1 MQQINAGGPPPMPPG
16 SHLRFR
22 GKRNKGFW
30 GKLTDQG
37 PGFIINVAVSLLGL
51 LLIFGYLI
59 WRFFLSGSDDAQAQE
74 PPPRPPVQTAVVVA
88 TVPPLETPATPTP
101 LPVVDSTFSS
111 PLEPSQIA
119 ATATFQAAISKPAAY
134 NNPAAAPFYIGV
146 ITYESGCEVSN
157 IGFTTAGTNG
167 SAHYLYFSQ
176 PLDRDPLMQMVNVS
190 GYVQKFDNCQYP
202 VIMVQQ
208 IYWLDD
214 QATPAPLAIGGQY
227 TNTVTNSV
235 ASSWGQGQSGPPPTV
250 MVVRPEL
257 LSSPVATPTPYP
269 TYTPYPTTKPW
280 IPPATPRP
288 ATPKPTKTPK
298 PTSTNT
304 PTPTPTQQANIS
316 GPVIEIA
323 GCAATNL
330 AIQTGPDSNVRLIL
344 NGATL
349 PPNGNPVGYTA
360 VATGY
365 LGNVCNGQA
374 IYASSISWYLA
385 TVTPTTQPATATPT
399 PTHTTQPPTATPTHT
414 TEPPTATPTAT
425 HTTEPIPD
433 PTATSGDTEVIGPS
447 RPN

>member
-22 GKRNKGFW
+22 GKRNKNFW
-30 GKLTDQG
+30 GRLTDQG
-37 PGFIINVAVSLLGL
+37 PGFLINVGVSLLGL
-51 LLIFGYLI
+51 FLVFGYLI
-59 WRFFLSGSDDAQAQE
+59 WRFFLSGTDAQAQE
-74 PPPRPPVQTAVVVA
+74 PPPATAPPVQTAIVA

-111 PLEPSQIA
+111 PLEPAQIA

-146 ITYESGCEVSN
+146 ITYEAGCEVSN

-208 IYWLDD
+208 IYWLDG

-227 TNTVTNSV
+227 TSTITNSV
-235 ASSWGQGQSGPPPTV
+235 ASSWGQGQPGPPPTV

-280 IPPATPRP
+280 VPPHTPIPSRP
-288 ATPKPTKTPK
+288 DPTKTPK

-304 PTPTPTQQANIS
+304 PTPSPTPTQQANIS
-316 GPVIEIA
+316 GQVVSIA

-349 PPNGNPVGYTA
+349 PPNGNPLGYTA

-374 IYASSISWYLA
+374 IYANSISWYLA
-385 TVTPTTQPATATPT
+385 TVTPTSTTAPPTATPTPTTQPATATPT
-399 PTHTTQPPTATPTHT
+399 ETTQPPTPT
-414 TEPPTATPTAT
+414 TEPTP
-425 HTTEPIPD
+425 E
-433 PTATSGDTEVIGPS
+433 PTATSSDTEAPG
-447 RPN
+447 RQEAG

>member
-1 MQQINAGGPPPMPPG
+1 MQQVNAGGPPPLPPG

-22 GKRNKGFW
+22 GKRKQSFW
-30 GKLTDQG
+30 GRLTDQG
-37 PGFIINVAVSLLGL
+37 PGFIINVGVSLLGL
-51 LLIFGYLI
+51 FLIFGYLI
-59 WRFFLSGSDDAQAQE
+59 WRFFLSGTDAQAQE
-74 PPPRPPVQTAVVVA
+74 PPATAPPVQTVVVA
-88 TVPPLETPATPTP
+88 TVPPLETPAAPTP
-101 LPVVDSTFSS
+101 AAMVDSTFNSPVS

-119 ATATFQAAISKPAAY
+119 ATATFQAAINRPAAY

-167 SAHYLYFSQ
+167 SAHYLYFAQ

-208 IYWLDD
+208 IYWLDG

-227 TNTVTNSV
+227 TSTITNSV
-235 ASSWGQGQSGPPPTV
+235 ASSWGQGQPRPVPTV

-257 LSSPVATPTPYP
+257 FSSPVTTPTPYP
-269 TYTPYPTTKPW
+269 TYTPYPTTAPW
-280 IPPATPRP
+280 VPPHTPIPSRP
-288 ATPKPTKTPK
+288 DPTKTPK

-304 PTPTPTQQANIS
+304 PTPTPTATQQANIS
-316 GPVIEIA
+316 GPVVDIA

-330 AIQTGPDSNVRLIL
+330 AIQTGADSNVRLIL

-374 IYASSISWYLA
+374 IYANSISWYLA
-385 TVTPTTQPATATPT
+385 TVTPTTEPATATPT
-399 PTHTTQPPTATPTHT
+399 ATST
-414 TEPPTATPTAT
+414 TEPATSEPPTPEHTATTDT
-425 HTTEPIPD
+425 PD
-433 PTATSGDTEVIGPS
+433 GAPP
-447 RPN
+447 R